1 MQSILR
7 DGLNAGLQH
16 TKGPGGPLPISL
28 VPASLCS
35 SASFFAAPTAWP
47 SLFPSA
53 QVGESPASP
62 PRALGTWLLALTD
75 LVTLGGDGVCVVWAQ
90 GLGREGAGGGRA

>member
-53 QVGESPASP
+53 QS
-62 PRALGTWLLALTD
+62 
-75 LVTLGGDGVCVVWAQ
+75 
-90 GLGREGAGGGRA
+90 